1 MLLCTPAPSRAQG
14 QFTFRG
20 FGDAGLTVFSAT
32 QSFKAILGKSS
43 GPVFGGGVEV
53 GLPTR
58 RLFVALAASRL
69 RRTGHRFFV
78 FDKQVFSLDVADT
91 ITITPLE
98 LTGGYRFRDS
108 GLVPFAGAGVG
119 WHRFEEASAHATT
132 GDDLKITKTGF
143 H

>member
-1 MLLCTPAPSRAQG
+1 M
-14 QFTFRG
+14 
-20 FGDAGLTVFSAT
+20 
-32 QSFKAILGKSS
+32 
-43 GPVFGGGVEV
+43 
-53 GLPTR
+53 
-58 RLFVALAASRL
+58 
-69 RRTGHRFFV
+69 

-143 H
+143 HVLGGVELPLRQWLAAGVDAQWSAVPNAFGDQPTSVANHYGEHDLGGFTLRARIIVGR